1 MLQMQGHFLFIVFPA
16 MSIKL
21 QFFVFHIIVQTFPDS
36 QTETDIVT
44 KMDETKERWKIK
56 VLPDDVS
63 TNEPWEEEVEDL
75 VAWTNTLDTD
85 ALED

>member
-1 MLQMQGHFLFIVFPA
+1 

-21 QFFVFHIIVQTFPDS
+21 LFFVFPIIVQTFPDS

-44 KMDETKERWKIK
+44 KTDETKERWKRK
-56 VLPDDVS
+56 VLPVDVS
-63 TNEPWEEEVEDL
+63 INEPWEEEVEDL